1 MTSFNRFQTYRRSF
15 HFRLFVI
22 FTVITAII
30 TAVFSTVF
38 IVREIHSSKR
48 EALEKARLLASQL
61 ANSIRLYLY
70 AEDRDN
76 LWRLASDIAQHPQV
90 VRIVIA
96 SNDGRIL
103 VNIRPE
109 GTRTSSTTLSETVA
123 VTSGNLP
130 TSAEAALTGVPT
142 PTYRL
147 GSVRLDLDTVDL
159 AQRIRELIIFTCVT
173 TLSFW
178 LLVLFLSFKALTWM
192 TRSFNALMQG
202 VQTIRQ
208 GDYSARIITKSND
221 EPSWAAEAIN
231 ELAES
236 LKNRE
241 EQNRLLQEELVHAM
255 KLEVQEEK
263 QRLMAKLIQTNRMT
277 SLGLLVSS
285 MAHEINNPNGSIRLA
300 GQFLTRA
307 WKDTLP
313 ILEGVAREEGTF
325 SLGGLPFDKA
335 KEEISSSGETIIRNT
350 DRIERVIHDLRAYS
364 LGERNEFRADVNIN
378 QVVNGALAI
387 IRAHGRQGDMTVTAD
402 LATDLPMVTGNHHQ
416 LEQVII
422 NLLLN
427 AIQAMSGKSGNITIT
442 TSVSTL
448 SNSVLIRVQDE
459 GDGIPPEYRDQLFE
473 PFFSTRIDKGGS
485 GLGLYISNF
494 IISEHKGSLDITS
507 EQGKGTTVTVQVPVT
522 G

>member
-1 MTSFNRFQTYRRSF
+1 
-15 HFRLFVI
+15 
-22 FTVITAII
+22 
-30 TAVFSTVF
+30 
-38 IVREIHSSKR
+38 
-48 EALEKARLLASQL
+48 
-61 ANSIRLYLY
+61 
-70 AEDRDN
+70 
-76 LWRLASDIAQHPQV
+76 
-90 VRIVIA
+90 
-96 SNDGRIL
+96 
-103 VNIRPE
+103 
-109 GTRTSSTTLSETVA
+109 
-123 VTSGNLP
+123 
-130 TSAEAALTGVPT
+130 
-142 PTYRL
+142 
-147 GSVRLDLDTVDL
+147 
-159 AQRIRELIIFTCVT
+159 
-173 TLSFW
+173 
-178 LLVLFLSFKALTWM
+178 
-192 TRSFNALMQG
+192 MQG